1 MGVRVRRGVGTSERP
16 SPEEELDKNAG
27 LYTAGQVSRRC
38 REGKLLFFVGF
49 FFFLFLQKC
58 DDRRG
63 AAGNTGAGTERR
75 AGRQARVAGGRGRG
89 GRGEAAV
96 EGVVAVSSCSEK
108 QSRINPKDCHSFVSE
123 LYSLSEGHIST
134 FFTSGKDEM

>member
-1 MGVRVRRGVGTSERP
+1 MRHGAGTSERP

-49 FFFLFLQKC
+49 FFFSFFCKSVK
-58 DDRRG
+58 RREG
-63 AAGNTGAGTERR
+63 LAAGNTGAGMEKR
-75 AGRQARVAGGRGRG
+75 AGRQARVAGSRGRG
-89 GRGEAAV
+89 GRGGAAV
-96 EGVVAVSSCSEK
+96 EGVVAVSSRSEK

-123 LYSLSEGHIST
+123 LYSFSEGHIST

>member
-1 MGVRVRRGVGTSERP
+1 MGTSERP

-49 FFFLFLQKC
+49 FFFFLFLQKC
-58 DDRRG
+58 DGRRG
-63 AAGNTGAGTERR
+63 AAGNTGTGMER
-75 AGRQARVAGGRGRG
+75 GAGGRLVCR
-89 GRGEAAV
+89 AAEV
-96 EGVVAVSSCSEK
+96 EEDEEK
-108 QSRINPKDCHSFVSE
+108 QQWKAWWLSPRARKSSRESTRKIVTVLSRNYILSRKDTFA
-123 LYSLSEGHIST
+123 L